1 MRALIL
7 LTLGVAGVA
16 WAQTTPTQTQPD
28 MAPPG
33 QTAPTTPPTPGAT
46 PPQSPSSPAT
56 TPGEATPARPDGSRE
71 MMGPNQMPQASSPG
85 QTAMTDYPVCTRQMR
100 DRCRQPD
107 GRRIPPPAGG

>member
-7 LTLGVAGVA
+7 LTVGIAGAA
-16 WAQTTPTQTQPD
+16 WAQTTPPQTQPD

-33 QTAPTTPPTPGAT
+33 QTSPTTAPDRPMPP
-46 PPQSPSSPAT
+46 PAGDPVT
-56 TPGEATPARPDGSRE
+56 APGEATPPTPQGTPTPGS
-71 MMGPNQMPQASSPG
+71 MGEDQAPRTAAPG

-100 DRCRQPD
+100 DRCRQPE